1 VTALTPRTA
10 RDRRDL
16 MTQDKDRRDLPP
28 QAPARRVR
36 RKPETAFDQWLAR
49 GLHQM
54 FDEVAKEPIPEELLK
69 LIEEDKQN

>member
-1 VTALTPRTA
+1 
-10 RDRRDL
+10 
-16 MTQDKDRRDLPP
+16 MTQEKDRQSSPP
-28 QAPARRVR
+28 QPPARRVR

-69 LIEEDKQN
+69 LIEDDKQH